1 MCLSLLTTGLVF
13 FVECHKHS
21 AKIILY
27 STKSLSSVTFGK
39 YFIDKEFFADYFFR
53 AVSKNTRQ
61 RKHIFIHSAK
71 SLPSFTLNKNTQQ
84 RKTHIYSLGKAF
96 TKFYTRQ
103 KTPLTYPSFY
113 HFSSFLIFK
122 SNLCVL
128 RMVRFEL
135 ATPRARITSSTTT
148 ILYQLC
154 LYYIFIPRIL

>member
-1 MCLSLLTTGLVF
+1 MRGARYNMLLSCVY
-13 FVECHKHS
+13 
-21 AKIILY
+21 LY
-27 STKSLSSVTFGK
+27 SLPDSSSLSSVTNIRQRSFC
-39 YFIDKEFFADYFFR
+39 
-53 AVSKNTRQ
+53 TRQ
-61 RKHIFIHSAK
+61 NLYWVLHSANILSTK
-71 SLPSFTLNKNTQQ
+71 SSLSIIFFEQCRKTLGK
-84 RKTHIYSLGKAF
+84 KTHIYSLGKVF

-103 KTPLTYPSFY
+103 KTLNNPPPLTYPSFY